1 MVEGAVPMSD
11 EKQAKERVSQVLKSL
26 PPEQKDQFLTD
37 FMTLLGAKLESKIEE
52 ELPPA
57 IDRMLSEIGYSRD
70 VAGLVQLLAA
80 KSNDNKQDVLRKA
93 LTLYGLALD
102 AQEKGNRMAVLRP
115 DDVIVRDVI
124 GIGQGQESA
133 QPVSR

>member
-1 MVEGAVPMSD
+1 MFEQ
-11 EKQAKERVSQVLKSL
+11 KQADEMLLHLLKSL
-26 PPEQKDQFLTD
+26 SPDQQDQVATNLG
-37 FMTLLGAKLESKIEE
+37 TLIEPLLKSTIEE
-52 ELPPA
+52 QLPAA
-57 IDRMLSEIGYSRD
+57 IDRMLGEVGYSRD

-102 AQEKGNRMAVLRP
+102 AQEKGNRMAILRP
-115 DDVIVRDVI
+115 DDVIVHDVI

>member
-1 MVEGAVPMSD
+1 MPG
-11 EKQAKERVSQVLKSL
+11 EKPGIEPFRQFLASL
-26 PPEQKDQFLTD
+26 PDDQKGQTIDSIAELFKPVLR
-37 FMTLLGAKLESKIEE
+37 ASIEE
-52 ELPPA
+52 DLPP
-57 IDRMLSEIGYSRD
+57 IFDRMLAKIGYSEEI
-70 VAGLVQLLAA
+70 AGLVQLLAA

-102 AQEKGNRMAVLRP
+102 AQEKGNRMAILRP
-115 DDVIVRDVI
+115 DDVIVHDVI

>member
-1 MVEGAVPMSD
+1 MSD
-11 EKQAKERVSQVLKSL
+11 QKQARERVSQILKPLS
-26 PPEQKDQFLTD
+26 PEQKDQFNTD
-37 FMTLLGAKLESKIEE
+37 LVTLIEPVVKSTIEE

-57 IDRMLSEIGYSRD
+57 IDRMLGEVGYSRD

-102 AQEKGNRMAVLRP
+102 AQEKGNRMAILRP
-115 DDVIVRDVI
+115 DDVIVHDVI